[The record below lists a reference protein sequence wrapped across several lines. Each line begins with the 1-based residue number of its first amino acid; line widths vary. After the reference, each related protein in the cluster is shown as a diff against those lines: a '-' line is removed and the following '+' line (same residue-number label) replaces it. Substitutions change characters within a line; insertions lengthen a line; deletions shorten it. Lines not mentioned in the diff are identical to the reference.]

1 MGDSSRGLWLK
12 SGLVHHFGR
21 IAKMPMID
29 VIVVL
34 VEPEFEST
42 IGFLARAMK
51 NFGIAELRL
60 VKPLAR
66 KGNEAHMWASHA
78 QDVLDNA
85 QVFSDLK
92 AALEGANLSVGTTAQ
107 RASSVFRII
116 RKPVTP
122 AELVEILAGVSGKL
136 ALVFGREGSGL
147 SNEELELCELTLTIQ
162 ASRQYPTLNVSH
174 AAAIIFHQL
183 YASASK
189 SGPDD
194 ILAGDLVK
202 GRILESIEWMST
214 RVALPS
220 RNKTLVMKA
229 FKSAMGR
236 AGLRAREASLLAG
249 FFRRVL
255 TRLGESVQPEDAE
268 NRASANAG
276 IQGDKGVIAE
286 G

>member
-1 MGDSSRGLWLK
+1 M
-12 SGLVHHFGR
+12 HHFGR

-51 NFGIAELRL
+51 NFGITELRL

-66 KGNEAHMWASHA
+66 IGNEAHMWASHA

-85 QVFSDLK
+85 KVFSDLK
-92 AALEGANLSVGTTAQ
+92 SALEGANLSVGTTAQ

-122 AELVEILAGVSGKL
+122 AELVEILAGVSGKV
-136 ALVFGREGSGL
+136 ALVFGREGTGL
-147 SNEELELCELTLTIQ
+147 RNEE
-162 ASRQYPTLNVSH
+162 SRQYPTLNVSH

-183 YASASK
+183 YASGSK
-189 SGPDD
+189 SGPND
-194 ILAGDLVK
+194 ILADDLVK

-236 AGLRAREASLLAG
+236 ASLRAREASLLAG

-255 TRLGESVQPEDAE
+255 TRLGENVQSEDAE
-268 NRASANAG
+268 NRASADAG
-276 IQGDKGVIAE
+276 ILGDKGIVAE